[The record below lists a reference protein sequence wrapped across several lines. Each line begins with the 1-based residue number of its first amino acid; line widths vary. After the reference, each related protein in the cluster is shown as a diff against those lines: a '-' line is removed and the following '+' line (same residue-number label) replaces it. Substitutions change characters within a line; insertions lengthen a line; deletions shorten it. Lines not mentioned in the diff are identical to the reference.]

1 MPVRGH
7 LEFSSDRRKFIQMNW
22 LSEFHLPLP
31 RGRAN
36 QAKLGTHSR
45 NSSGPKRQTSSK
57 PAGPEDS
64 SVWLLFPSV
73 WFSSWVMFREPFP
86 NSLDVIPLLWGQDF
100 SVAPCRSEREVLRH
114 FSRGLREKPHQC
126 RWQGGRRL
134 RKMTDSGTAFAL
146 STETETPREWDAETC
161 WLGLHAPGAHL
172 LAE

>member
-7 LEFSSDRRKFIQMNW
+7 LGFSSDRRKFIQMNW

-73 WFSSWVMFREPFP
+73 WFSSWVTFREPFP

-146 STETETPREWDAETC
+146 STETETPRGWDAETC

-172 LAE
+172 LVE

>member
-73 WFSSWVMFREPFP
+73 WFSSWVTFREPFP

-161 WLGLHAPGAHL
+161 WLGLHAPGVRL
-172 LAE
+172 LVE

>member
-73 WFSSWVMFREPFP
+73 WFSSWVTFREPFP
-86 NSLDVIPLLWGQDF
+86 NSLDVIRLLWGQDF

-126 RWQGGRRL
+126 RRQGGRRL
-134 RKMTDSGTAFAL
+134 RKMTDSVIAFAL

>member
-1 MPVRGH
+1 MSVCGH
-7 LEFSSDRRKFIQMNW
+7 LRFSSDRRKFIQMNW

-36 QAKLGTHSR
+36 QAKLGTHSS

-86 NSLDVIPLLWGQDF
+86 NSLDVIPLLWNQDF

-114 FSRGLREKPHQC
+114 FSRGLREKPHQS
-126 RWQGGRRL
+126 GRRL

-161 WLGLHAPGAHL
+161 WLGLHAPGVHL
-172 LAE
+172 LEE

>member
-73 WFSSWVMFREPFP
+73 WFSSWVTFREPFP

-114 FSRGLREKPHQC
+114 FSKGLRETSPMQLARQKTVKEND
-126 RWQGGRRL
+126 R
-134 RKMTDSGTAFAL
+134 
-146 STETETPREWDAETC
+146 PRHC
-161 WLGLHAPGAHL
+161 FCSQH
-172 LAE
+172 

>member
-73 WFSSWVMFREPFP
+73 WFSSWVTFREPFP
-86 NSLDVIPLLWGQDF
+86 NSLDVIRLLWGQDF

-161 WLGLHAPGAHL
+161 WLGLHAPGVHL
-172 LAE
+172 LVE

>member
-7 LEFSSDRRKFIQMNW
+7 LRFSSDRRKFIQMNW

-73 WFSSWVMFREPFP
+73 WFSSWVTFREPFP
-86 NSLDVIPLLWGQDF
+86 NSLDVIRLLWGQDF

-134 RKMTDSGTAFAL
+134 RKMTNSGTAFAL

>member
-7 LEFSSDRRKFIQMNW
+7 LGFSSDRRKFIQMNW

-73 WFSSWVMFREPFP
+73 WFSSWVTFREPFP
-86 NSLDVIPLLWGQDF
+86 NSLDVIRLLWGQDF

-126 RWQGGRRL
+126 RRQGGRRL
-134 RKMTDSGTAFAL
+134 RKMTDSVIAFAL

-161 WLGLHAPGAHL
+161 WLGLHAPGVHL
-172 LAE
+172 LVE